1 MVTAQQKSAPPTR
14 SRLAWLGVI
23 APTLALAIGCGASGG
38 GSTMGGGSGGSGGG
52 QAGGHGGAAGAT
64 SSQGSGGAG
73 GSVAGTDGVAG
84 TSGNAGGSASMGGS
98 GGRGDSG
105 GTAGGAA
112 MGGSGG
118 LGGGGKAGGGTG
130 GSGLG
135 GTGAGAAGTGGTGAG
150 ALAFGADRVV
160 VTGVR
165 GTTTPAATSAIS
177 LHNGGQAAVQIT
189 GLSIGGQAQL
199 TLGPSGMPVQ
209 ATSQAIAGAALF
221 QIVNPPAFPAT
232 LGAGAD
238 LSVTVQLS
246 TTGSNLPAA
255 QANKDLGSTL
265 LTASLSAT
273 SSSGSAQATV
283 YGLVLIQDNYEPTL
297 GQILIALGYKLDVG
311 QAQNNWNP
319 NTSMMAANL
328 PGIEAGTDEVA
339 APHFT
344 KAGSGMVTLTLV
356 ARFSPVGALPY
367 GWYPATSSTT
377 LNTVGTMSMSTDAQT
392 SDKAR
397 MVFPPLQAG
406 SATAFDPGAAA
417 FGIWVYSDQKTEKY
431 DEGGNVVNG
440 DYDYSQDALNVP
452 AGGIHRFKAYPL
464 KNASGTI
471 LAQQYLLAVEEAG
484 NGDYQDYVFVL
495 GNVNAAP

>member
-1 MVTAQQKSAPPTR
+1 MTPLAVMV
-14 SRLAWLGVI
+14 L
-23 APTLALAIGCGASGG
+23 TLVVAIGCGTSGG
-38 GSTMGGGSGGSGGG
+38 GSTTGGPGGG
-52 QAGGHGGAAGAT
+52 QAGSVGHGGAAGTT
-64 SSQGSGGAG
+64 SPPDGDGGVGGVGLTAGMGGVAGALGGAG
-73 GSVAGTDGVAG
+73 GSAPV
-84 TSGNAGGSASMGGS
+84 GGS

-105 GTAGGAA
+105 GSTGGAA
-112 MGGSGG
+112 TGGSGG
-118 LGGGGKAGGGTG
+118 IGGAGKGGTVGTGTG
-130 GSGLG
+130 GSGTG
-135 GTGAGAAGTGGTGAG
+135 GTGTGGSGTAGTGAGE
-150 ALAFGADRVV
+150 LSFGADRVV

-165 GTTTPAATSAIS
+165 GTTTPAATSVIG
-177 LHNGGQAAVQIT
+177 LHNGGQAAVQIS
-189 GLSIGGQAQL
+189 GLSIGSQAQL

-221 QIVNPPAFPAT
+221 QIVNPPSFPVT

-238 LSVTVQLS
+238 LSITVQLS

-255 QANKDLGSTL
+255 PTNKDLGSTL

-273 SSSGSAQATV
+273 SSAGSAQVTV

-339 APHFT
+339 APHFI
-344 KAGSGMVTLTLV
+344 KAGAGTVSLTLV

-367 GWYPATSSTT
+367 GWYPASSATT
-377 LNTVGTMSMSTDAQT
+377 LNTVGTMSMITDGQT

-397 MVFPPLQAG
+397 MVYPPLQVG

-464 KNASGTI
+464 KNASGVN

>member
-1 MVTAQQKSAPPTR
+1 MTR
-14 SRLAWLGVI
+14 TPGPLGV
-23 APTLALAIGCGASGG
+23 LALALAVAVGCGTSGG
-38 GSTMGGGSGGSGGG
+38 GSATGGSGGG
-52 QAGGHGGAAGAT
+52 QAGNVGQGGAAGTT
-64 SSQGSGGAG
+64 SSLGGGGRGGSPGPGGVTGAAGTGVSGVGGSGAGGAG
-73 GSVAGTDGVAG
+73 GRGDG
-84 TSGNAGGSASMGGS
+84 GGS
-98 GGRGDSG
+98 GGGVA
-105 GTAGGAA
+105 T
-112 MGGSGG
+112 GSGG
-118 LGGGGKAGGGTG
+118 MGGGGQAGP
-130 GSGLG
+130 G
-135 GTGAGAAGTGGTGAG
+135 GTGAGGTGTGGAAGVGAG
-150 ALAFGADRVV
+150 ELSFGADRVV

-165 GTTTPAATSAIS
+165 GTTTPAATSVIS

-189 GLSIGGQAQL
+189 GLSLGGQAQL
-199 TLGPSGMPVQ
+199 TLGPSGMPVA

-221 QIVNPPAFPAT
+221 QIVNPPSFPAT

-255 QANKDLGSTL
+255 PTNKDLGSTL
-265 LTASLSAT
+265 LTASLSAA
-273 SSSGSAQATV
+273 SSAGSAQATV

-297 GQILIALGYKLDVG
+297 GQILIALGYKLNVG

-319 NTSMMAANL
+319 NTSMMATSL
-328 PGIEAGTDEVA
+328 PGLEAGTDEVA

-367 GWYPATSSTT
+367 GWYPASSSAT

-397 MVFPPLQAG
+397 MVYPPLQTG

-431 DEGGNVVNG
+431 NEGGNVVNG
-440 DYDYSQDALNVP
+440 DYDYSEDALNVP
-452 AGGIHRFKAYPL
+452 AGGIHRFKTYPL
-464 KNASGTI
+464 KNAGGTVI
-471 LAQQYLLAVEEAG
+471 AQQYLLAVEEAG

>member
-1 MVTAQQKSAPPTR
+1 MTR
-14 SRLAWLGVI
+14 IRLAG
-23 APTLALAIGCGASGG
+23 PMLAGLVLLAGCGSKSSNETGPSTDGGSPVGGSSGG
-38 GSTMGGGSGGSGGG
+38 GTGGAASGGSGV
-52 QAGGHGGAAGAT
+52 
-64 SSQGSGGAG
+64 G
-73 GSVAGTDGVAG
+73 GSTG
-84 TSGNAGGSASMGGS
+84 GGS
-98 GGRGDSG
+98 GGRGDG
-105 GTAGGAA
+105 GGSAGGVAT
-112 MGGSGG
+112 GSGG
-118 LGGGGKAGGGTG
+118 MG
-130 GSGLG
+130 
-135 GTGAGAAGTGGTGAG
+135 GAGQAGTGGTGTGGTGTGGAGTAG
-150 ALAFGADRVV
+150 AGAGELSFGADRVV

-189 GLSIGGQAQL
+189 GLSLSGQAQL
-199 TLGPSGMPVQ
+199 TLGPSGMPVA

-221 QIVNPPAFPAT
+221 QIVNPPSLPAT
-232 LGAGAD
+232 LGPGAD
-238 LSVTVQLS
+238 LSLTVQLS

-255 QANKDLGSTL
+255 PTNKDLGSTL

-273 SSSGSAQATV
+273 SGAGSAQATV

-297 GQILIALGYKLDVG
+297 GQILIALGYQLDVG

-319 NTSMMAANL
+319 NTSMMATSL
-328 PGIEAGTDEVA
+328 PGLEAGTDEVA
-339 APHFT
+339 APHFI

-367 GWYPATSSTT
+367 GWYPASSSAT

-397 MVFPPLQAG
+397 MVYPPLQTG

-440 DYDYSQDALNVP
+440 DYDYSEDALNVP
-452 AGGIHRFKAYPL
+452 AGGIHRFKTYPL
-464 KNASGTI
+464 KNASGAVI
-471 LAQQYLLAVEEAG
+471 GQQYLLAVEEAG

>member
-1 MVTAQQKSAPPTR
+1 
-14 SRLAWLGVI
+14 
-23 APTLALAIGCGASGG
+23 
-38 GSTMGGGSGGSGGG
+38 MG
-52 QAGGHGGAAGAT
+52 
-64 SSQGSGGAG
+64 
-73 GSVAGTDGVAG
+73 GVAG
-84 TSGNAGGSASMGGS
+84 TSGSAGGSTGGSGPVGGS
-98 GGRGDSG
+98 GGPSGSG
-105 GTAGGAA
+105 GSTGGAA
-112 MGGSGG
+112 TGGFGGIGGAGKAGSGGSG
-118 LGGGGKAGGGTG
+118 AG
-130 GSGLG
+130 GSG
-135 GTGAGAAGTGGTGAG
+135 AGGTGGTGTAAG
-150 ALAFGADRVV
+150 ALAFSADRVI

-165 GTTTPAATSAIS
+165 GTTTPGATSVIS

-246 TTGSNLPAA
+246 TTRSNLPAA
-255 QANKDLGSTL
+255 PANKDLGSTL

-273 SSSGSAQATV
+273 SGSGSTQATV

-328 PGIEAGTDEVA
+328 PGIESGTDEVA

-344 KAGSGMVTLTLV
+344 KAGSGMVTLTVV

-377 LNTVGTMSMSTDAQT
+377 LNTVGTMAMSTDAQT

-397 MVFPPLQAG
+397 MVYPPLQTG
-406 SATAFDPGAAA
+406 SATTFDPGAAA
-417 FGIWVYSDQKTEKY
+417 FGIWVYSDQKTEKFN
-431 DEGGNVVNG
+431 EGGNVVNG
-440 DYDYSQDALNVP
+440 DYDYSQDSLNVP

-464 KNASGTI
+464 KNAIGTNI
-471 LAQQYLLAVEEAG
+471 AQQYLLAVEEAG

>member
-1 MVTAQQKSAPPTR
+1 MTKT
-14 SRLAWLGVI
+14 RLAGPL
-23 APTLALAIGCGASGG
+23 LAGLSVWAGSTVGCG
-38 GSTMGGGSGGSGGG
+38 STSSTVG
-52 QAGGHGGAAGAT
+52 QGGAAGT
-64 SSQGSGGAG
+64 LSSAG
-73 GSVAGTDGVAG
+73 GGGGVGLSGTGGNAGAAG
-84 TSGNAGGSASMGGS
+84 TSGSGVGGSAGAS

-105 GTAGGAA
+105 GSTGGVATGGLGGMGGTGRAGTGGAGTGGNA
-112 MGGSGG
+112 MGGSG
-118 LGGGGKAGGGTG
+118 AGGTG
-130 GSGLG
+130 TGGAG
-135 GTGAGAAGTGGTGAG
+135 TTGTGE
-150 ALAFGADRVV
+150 LAFGADRVV

-165 GTTTPAATSAIS
+165 GTTTPAATSVIG
-177 LHNGGQAAVQIT
+177 LHNAGQAAVQIT
-189 GLSIGGQAQL
+189 GLNLGGQAQL
-199 TLGPSGMPVQ
+199 TLGPSGMAVG

-221 QIVNPPAFPAT
+221 QIVNPPSLPAT

-238 LSVTVQLS
+238 LSVTLQLS

-255 QANKDLGSTL
+255 PTNKDLGSTL

-273 SSSGSAQATV
+273 SSAGSAQATV

-297 GQILIALGYKLDVG
+297 GQILIALGYRLDVG

-328 PGIEAGTDEVA
+328 PGLEAGTDEVA
-339 APHFT
+339 AAHFT
-344 KAGSGMVTLTLV
+344 KAGAGMVTLTLV

-367 GWYPATSSTT
+367 GWYPASSSAT

-397 MVFPPLQAG
+397 MVYPPLQTG
-406 SATAFDPGAAA
+406 SATVFDPGAAA

-431 DEGGNVVNG
+431 NEGGNVVNG

-464 KNASGTI
+464 KNASGTAI
-471 LAQQYLLAVEEAG
+471 AQQYLLAVEEAG

>member
-1 MVTAQQKSAPPTR
+1 M
-14 SRLAWLGVI
+14 
-23 APTLALAIGCGASGG
+23 
-38 GSTMGGGSGGSGGG
+38 
-52 QAGGHGGAAGAT
+52 
-64 SSQGSGGAG
+64 
-73 GSVAGTDGVAG
+73 AGTDGVAG
-84 TSGNAGGSASMGGS
+84 KSGNAGSAGGSAPVAGS

-105 GTAGGAA
+105 GSTGGAA
-112 MGGSGG
+112 PGGSGG
-118 LGGGGKAGGGTG
+118 IGGAGSGGGGTG
-130 GSGLG
+130 GSGSG
-135 GTGAGAAGTGGTGAG
+135 GTGAGASGAGGTD
-150 ALAFGADRVV
+150 ALSFGADRVV

-189 GLSIGGQAQL
+189 GLSLSGQAQL

-221 QIVNPPAFPAT
+221 QVVNPPSFPAT
-232 LGAGAD
+232 IAAGAD

-255 QANKDLGSTL
+255 PTNKDLGSTL

-273 SSSGSAQATV
+273 SGAGSAQATV

-297 GQILIALGYKLDVG
+297 GQILIALGYQLDVG

-339 APHFT
+339 APHFI
-344 KAGSGMVTLTLV
+344 KAGSGMVTLTVV

-367 GWYPATSSTT
+367 GWYPASSSAT
-377 LNTVGTMSMSTDAQT
+377 LNTVGTMSMITDAQT

-397 MVFPPLQAG
+397 MVYPPLQAG

-417 FGIWVYSDQKTEKY
+417 FGMWVYSDQKTEKY

-440 DYDYSQDALNVP
+440 DYDYSDDALNVP
-452 AGGIHRFKAYPL
+452 AGGIHRFKTYPL
-464 KNASGTI
+464 KNASGTVV
-471 LAQQYLLAVEEAG
+471 AQQYLLAVEEAG

>member
-1 MVTAQQKSAPPTR
+1 MVTAQQRSAPPTR
-14 SRLAWLGVI
+14 LPPAWLGVI
-23 APTLALAIGCGASGG
+23 ALTLASAVGCGTSGG
-38 GSTMGGGSGGSGGG
+38 GSTTGGSGGG
-52 QAGGHGGAAGAT
+52 QAGSLGHGGAGGTT
-64 SSQGSGGAG
+64 SSSGDGGGPGGDAG
-73 GSVAGTDGVAG
+73 GSVAGIGGLAG
-84 TSGNAGGSASMGGS
+84 TTGAAGSTGGSAPVGGSGGHANSGGSSGGAATGGSGGSGGAGKAGSGGSSAGGSGMGGS
-98 GGRGDSG
+98 GGGQ
-105 GTAGGAA
+105 
-112 MGGSGG
+112 
-118 LGGGGKAGGGTG
+118 
-130 GSGLG
+130 
-135 GTGAGAAGTGGTGAG
+135 
-150 ALAFGADRVV
+150 LAFGADRVV

-165 GTTTPAATSAIS
+165 GTTTPAATSMIS

-189 GLSIGGQAQL
+189 GLGIGGQAQL
-199 TLGPSGMPVQ
+199 TLGPSGVPVQ
-209 ATSQAIAGAALF
+209 ATSQVIAGASLF

-255 QANKDLGSTL
+255 PKNKDLGSTL

-273 SSSGSAQATV
+273 SSSGSAQTTV

-297 GQILIALGYKLDVG
+297 GQILIALGCKLDVG

-328 PGIEAGTDEVA
+328 PGIESGTDEVA
-339 APHFT
+339 APHFI

-397 MVFPPLQAG
+397 MVYPPLQAG
-406 SATAFDPGAAA
+406 SATTFDPGAAA

-431 DEGGNVVNG
+431 NEGGNVANG

-452 AGGIHRFKAYPL
+452 AGGIHRFKTYPL
-464 KNASGTI
+464 KSATGTNI
-471 LAQQYLLAVEEAG
+471 AQQYLVAVEEAG